1 MKKFI
6 YLILILFLFFCCAPK
21 QEKVDRIIEDGVEV
35 VINHLEP
42 YQTGNISSF
51 NLEEIFKIDT
61 EKDEIEN
68 LGISDIQ
75 GFEVNSEEEIFILK
89 TRKGE
94 GDFIFKF
101 NRNGEF
107 VESFGPQGEGP
118 GEFQNPYHIA
128 LDNEDNIVI
137 IDSGRPILLK
147 YDKDGVFINDYK
159 MTRGEVRV
167 TSGPRANLLVL
178 EGSFDPENGKQIFS
192 LKLSNPDLE
201 VLQPIDNYSFEWPPR
216 EKFRPTEPLFCWSA
230 SRDNIFVAKEGRE
243 YEIWVYDFNG
253 KLIRKIKK
261 EYKQIPVSEDYK
273 KKLLKQFPDNLR
285 NRIYFPEFHPPFQS
299 LVAGDDGTLLVP
311 TFEEGNIPGEFM
323 FDIFNEDGV
332 FIGRKSLNIW
342 IWGGHLW
349 VRIRANKLYCLKEKE
364 TGYKALFV
372 YNMKWE

>member
-1 MKKFI
+1 
-6 YLILILFLFFCCAPK
+6 
-21 QEKVDRIIEDGVEV
+21 VDRIIEDGVEV

-323 FDIFNEDGV
+323 FDIFNEEGV
-332 FIGRKSLNIW
+332 FIGRKSLNIL
-342 IWGGHLW
+342 IREGHLW
-349 VRIRANKLYCLKEKE
+349 VRIRGNKLYCLKEEE